1 MSLQALN
8 SGVSAAQSL
17 ELKTSKPVQATP
29 VKEESTKVNSN
40 LGSDNLKTSG
50 LSKNP
55 AWEGI
60 KLGAKDGLK
69 TGLIAGPIAGAAGV
83 ALISTGI
90 SLISSGKV
98 NPLLLGGKSLLVGA
112 GVGLAAGAVL
122 GPYYGA
128 RDYGSTGVAVGVAV
142 DKAVKNGEDPAKAAK
157 KAGQMLGAAG
167 GAVKGGIEGFKLA
180 KGMANP
186 YAKVGVTAG
195 FALLGAAGGAVTGG
209 VIANKVYNAAK

>member
-17 ELKTSKPVQATP
+17 ELKTSKPVQATQ
-29 VKEESTKVNSN
+29 VKGEPAKVNSN

-50 LSKNP
+50 LNKNP

-69 TGLIAGPIAGAAGV
+69 AGLITGPIAGAAGV

-122 GPYYGA
+122 GPIYGA
-128 RDYGSTGVAVGVAV
+128 RDYGVTGVAV
-142 DKAVKNGEDPAKAAK
+142 DKASKNGEDSAKAAK

-195 FALLGAAGGAVTGG
+195 FALLGATGGAVTGG
-209 VIANKVYNAAK
+209 IIANRVYNVSK